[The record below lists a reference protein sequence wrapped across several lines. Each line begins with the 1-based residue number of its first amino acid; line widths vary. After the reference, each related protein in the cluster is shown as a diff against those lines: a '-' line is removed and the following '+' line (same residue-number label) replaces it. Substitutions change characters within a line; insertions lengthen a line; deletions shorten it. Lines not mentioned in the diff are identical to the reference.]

1 MQLLT
6 ALTIGPAQTLGYPL
20 VLVEMVAMKPAQ
32 NQDYQAHERSSQK
45 NLQEQ
50 TLPAVNPRYH
60 DVGDDHSD
68 VRTEAGFH
76 AGLTLRSP
84 GAPLTPTTKSS
95 PFDRTND
102 VRWPSRSL
110 ACKISA
116 ILLPPR
122 PHTQTSAATPGFD
135 VRQ

>member
-1 MQLLT
+1 LFT
-6 ALTIGPAQTLGYPL
+6 ALTIGLAQTLGYPL

-68 VRTEAGFH
+68 VRTEAGF
-76 AGLTLRSP
+76 AQ
-84 GAPLTPTTKSS
+84 A
-95 PFDRTND
+95 
-102 VRWPSRSL
+102 
-110 ACKISA
+110 
-116 ILLPPR
+116 
-122 PHTQTSAATPGFD
+122 
-135 VRQ
+135 